1 MRYMGG
7 KSRIAKEIANVMLA
21 HSDKRGVYVEPF
33 LGGGAV
39 AEHMCPHFEDKY
51 LSDAHEDLM
60 LMWAALLEGWVPPTD
75 VSEAHYG
82 ELRHAE
88 PSALRGFVG
97 FGGSFGGKWFGGF
110 AKGGFQADGTPRNY
124 QAESLRNIRKGLAGM
139 QGAKVSAAGYQ
150 TLPTVPAAPLIYC
163 DPPYAD
169 TTSYSTD
176 SFDSEAFWVKAQS
189 WAEQGADVFVSEYM
203 APEGWEAVWEK
214 PLKVQMHTV
223 GSERHTATEKLYTW
237 EGK

>member
-7 KSRIAKEIANVMLA
+7 KSRLAKEITNVMMA

-60 LMWAALLEGWVPPTD
+60 LMWQALLEGWEPPEVVTPA
-75 VSEAHYG
+75 EYA

-110 AKGGFQADGTPRNY
+110 AKGGFQANGEPRNH
-124 QAESLRNIRKGLAGM
+124 QAESKRNLIKGAAKM
-139 QGAKVSAAGYQ
+139 AGAKVSTAGYQ
-150 TLPTVPAAPLIYC
+150 TLPLVPEAPLIYC

-169 TTSYSTD
+169 TTTYTTD
-176 SFDSEAFWVKAQS
+176 TFDSNAFWTKAQE
-189 WAEQGADVFVSEYM
+189 WAEKGADVFVSEYT
-203 APEGWEAVWEK
+203 APEGWKCVYERD
-214 PLKVQMHTV
+214 LKVSTNTADN
-223 GSERHTATEKLYTW
+223 RHTATEKLFTW
-237 EGK
+237 TGK